1 MKAFL
6 AGLGVGSAIGLWL
19 APASGTET
27 RSKLME
33 FGTSMVERFGR
44 SSGSI
49 PQEQSP
55 TTAQDKGS
63 RMPQTE
69 NLSGEAEQAET
80 ENQAGSKQDEVAEVL
95 NTASKT
101 KLRSVPGI
109 GEATAKRIIENRPF
123 ESEQEVL
130 ENKVMAEPVL
140 KKLKDTL
147 VDTEDEG
154 AA

>member
-19 APASGTET
+19 APASGEET
-27 RSKLME
+27 RSKLKE
-33 FGTSMVERFGR
+33 FGTGVAERFGR
-44 SSGSI
+44 SSGSM
-49 PQEQSP
+49 PQEQSSN
-55 TTAQDKGS
+55 TAQDKGP
-63 RMPQTE
+63 MPQME
-69 NLSGEAEQAET
+69 NASGEAEQGDT
-80 ENQAGSKQDEVAEVL
+80 ENQPESKQDEVAEVL

-101 KLRSVPGI
+101 QLRSVKGI
-109 GEATAKRIIENRPF
+109 GDATARRIIENRPF

-130 ENKVMAEPVL
+130 ENKVMPETVL

-147 VDTEDEG
+147 VDTDEG

>member
-19 APASGTET
+19 APRSGHET

-33 FGTSMVERFGR
+33 FGASVAERLGNFSGMR
-44 SSGSI
+44 HGQGINSTQEESS
-49 PQEQSP
+49 E
-55 TTAQDKGS
+55 
-63 RMPQTE
+63 RMPQTQ
-69 NLSGEAEQAET
+69 NASQEAELRDAEG
-80 ENQAGSKQDEVAEVL
+80 QAGSKDEVAEVL

-101 KLRSVPGI
+101 KLRSVKGI
-109 GEATAKRIIENRPF
+109 GDATAKRIIENRPF
-123 ESEQEVL
+123 ESEKEVL
-130 ENKVMAEPVL
+130 ESKVMPETVL

-147 VDTEDEG
+147 VDTDEG

>member
-19 APASGTET
+19 APASGEET
-27 RSKLME
+27 RSKLKE
-33 FGTSMVERFGR
+33 FGTGVAERFGR
-44 SSGSI
+44 GSGSM
-49 PQEQSP
+49 PQEQSSN
-55 TTAQDKGS
+55 TAQDKGP
-63 RMPQTE
+63 MPQME
-69 NLSGEAEQAET
+69 NASGEAEQGDT
-80 ENQAGSKQDEVAEVL
+80 ENQPESKQDEVAEVL

-101 KLRSVPGI
+101 QLRSVKGI
-109 GEATAKRIIENRPF
+109 GDATARRIIENRPF

-130 ENKVMAEPVL
+130 ENKVMPETVL

-147 VDTEDEG
+147 VDKDEG